1 MGKGPDMAK
10 KWIAG
15 AIKHPG
21 REKKRAKE
29 HGVSTHQQ
37 MVSDSHS
44 SDSSLRSAGNLGLRL
59 SKMSKG

>member
-1 MGKGPDMAK
+1 MAK
-10 KWIAG
+10 KHWIQG

-21 REKKRAKE
+21 KEKRRAKE

-37 MVSDSHS
+37 MVEDSHS
-44 SDSSLRSAGNLGLRL
+44 DNPSLRSAGNLGLRL